1 MNLNILKGSQCTGKE
16 FRLLLVPLKC
26 THCQCLHIDKGIL
39 FPGYFVDFTPF
50 LVTNVLDW
58 QQQQQQLSMSFNRWL
73 VGPLTWWL
81 DPIYHGLLLLLNVLC
96 WKNCLLCLI
105 VGKTG
110 KKWKWF
116 FSGILKGL
124 WMKLFYGKMLQVFGL
139 NCFLRSGT
147 EINNPL
153 NLTNLKLTLL
163 THIP

>member
-81 DPIYHGLLLLLNVLC
+81 DPIYHGLLLLLNVSLLKKMSLVSNC
-96 WKNCLLCLI
+96 GKNWKKIKMIFFLEF
-105 VGKTG
+105 
-110 KKWKWF
+110 WKGCGWNF
-116 FSGILKGL
+116 L
-124 WMKLFYGKMLQVFGL
+124 WENASSFW
-139 NCFLRSGT
+139 
-147 EINNPL
+147 
-153 NLTNLKLTLL
+153 
-163 THIP
+163 H